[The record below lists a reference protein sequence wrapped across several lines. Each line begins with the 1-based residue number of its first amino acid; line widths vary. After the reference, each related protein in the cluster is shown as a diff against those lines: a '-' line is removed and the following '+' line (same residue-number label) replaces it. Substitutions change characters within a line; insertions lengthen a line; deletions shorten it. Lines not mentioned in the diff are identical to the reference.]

1 MKKLSETISHGL
13 LTLEQ
18 AAAKT
23 QVEKMR
29 SGIAVFTNGVFDILH
44 RGHLDYLTAASDLGH
59 KLFVGLNS
67 DASVKRIKGDN
78 RPLNSER
85 DRAFALLS
93 LKCVDYVV
101 LFDEDTPERLI
112 KTITPDI
119 LVKGGD
125 YKVEEIVG
133 YDHVTSNG
141 GKVVTIPLS
150 EGYSTTGFI
159 EKIVKTYSK

>member
-1 MKKLSETISHGL
+1 MNKYTESIPLGLITID
-13 LTLEQ
+13 Q

-23 QVEKMR
+23 KVEKLR
-29 SGIAVFTNGVFDILH
+29 NGIAVFTNGVFDILH
-44 RGHLDYLTAASDLGH
+44 RGHLDYLAAARDLGH

-67 DASVKRIKGDN
+67 DSSVHRIKGDD
-78 RPLNSER
+78 RPINNER
-85 DRAFALLS
+85 DRALALLS
-93 LKCVDYVV
+93 LKCVDYVI

-112 KTITPDI
+112 RAITPDI

-133 YDHVTSNG
+133 YDHVVASG

-159 EKIVKTYSK
+159 EKIVKTYSR